1 MKNVKLVKVEIDQE
15 HTVSERI
22 DGELK
27 YACRKVGDQLEVSTV
42 EAESLHRKR
51 FGHVVQQTESEE
63 NKAKAPAKKA
73 AKKAAK
79 KKAK

>member
-1 MKNVKLVKVEIDQE
+1 MKNVKLVKVQIDQE

-27 YACRKVGDQLEVSTV
+27 YVCRKVGDQLEVNTA
-42 EAESLHRKR
+42 EAQSLHRKR
-51 FGHVVQQTESEE
+51 FGHVVKETKPEE
-63 NKAKAPAKKA
+63 TKAKAPAKKA

>member
-15 HTVSERI
+15 HTVTERI

-27 YACRKVGDQLEVSTV
+27 YALRKVGDQLEVNTA
-42 EAESLHRKR
+42 EAESLHRRR
-51 FGHVVQQTESEE
+51 FGHIVEE
-63 NKAKAPAKKA
+63 TTPEETKAKAPAKKA

-79 KKAK
+79 KQAK